1 MSFHDEPIR
10 TRQDD
15 LLREAARIRLS
26 AQARQAR
33 RIVAALILAR
43 PRANRPE
50 GCAL

>member
-1 MSFHDEPIR
+1 MSFHDELIR

-33 RIVAALILAR
+33 RTVAALILAR
-43 PRANRPE
+43 PRASRPE